1 MNSPAATNPH
11 SLSNETQ
18 NIVQTINGLG
28 TDEKLA
34 LLYFV
39 YEKMG
44 DSITPA
50 APAAAEPQ
58 LAPMLLD
65 DFYNLPHDKHLNI
78 RRVMVNG
85 DAPPYSHAYG
95 VLTAN
100 NQLLVGYVGAIDRG
114 ERIV

>member
-18 NIVQTINGLG
+18 NIVQAINGLG

-44 DSITPA
+44 DSVTPA
-50 APAAAEPQ
+50 APAAADPT
-58 LAPMLLD
+58 
-65 DFYNLPHDKHLNI
+65 I
-78 RRVMVNG
+78 S
-85 DAPPYSHAYG
+85 SHA
-95 VLTAN
+95 A
-100 NQLLVGYVGAIDRG
+100 R
-114 ERIV
+114 